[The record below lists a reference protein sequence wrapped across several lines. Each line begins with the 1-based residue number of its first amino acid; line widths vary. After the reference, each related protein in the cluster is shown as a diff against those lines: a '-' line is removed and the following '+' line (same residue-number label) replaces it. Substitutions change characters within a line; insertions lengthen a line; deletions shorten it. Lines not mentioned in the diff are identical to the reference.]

1 VASTVQLSLGAI
13 QSYLNSPQ
21 GPVAMDMMRRGRKV
35 EALAKRLAPVD
46 TGRLAGSIVT
56 VQINVNGKPGAG
68 IGTNVEY
75 ALYVH
80 NGTRAHPITPKRAK
94 VLRFKAGGSVVF
106 TSKVNHPGTDADP
119 FLMNALVAAAG

>member
-13 QSYLNSPQ
+13 QSLLNSPQ

-56 VQINVNGKPGAG
+56 VQINVGGKPGAG
-68 IGTNVEY
+68 VGTNVEY

-80 NGTRAHPITPKRAK
+80 DGTRAHPIAPKRAK

-106 TSKVNHPGTDADP
+106 TSKVNHPGTKAVP
-119 FLMNALVAAAG
+119 FLENALVAAAG